1 MLCGARGRGPLDS
14 LPVTTLY
21 DILIVLHL
29 LFMAALIGGY
39 AVAATQG
46 GASNPVMVWGA
57 RMQLLTGA
65 ALMGT
70 AIAMDL
76 QIDHMWLG
84 IKLVVALAVVA
95 LCEIGTAKQK
105 RGEAAST
112 LVHGAGGLALVN
124 FLIGAVAL

>member
-46 GASNPVMVWGA
+46 GASTPVMVWGA